1 MGILKI
7 KGLETVAWPSRPEGG
22 VGARQGHWDID
33 SLFSG
38 AVHPQGAT
46 RPGEAP
52 IPCLPTVL
60 PSQGHSLLAYPK
72 RHLRYLF
79 STYYVPGLRDPGLGT
94 SSLSFSQLCHSPQ
107 SSPFL
112 YLWPQAGWFI
122 EHLLCFR
129 PVLAIFLSA
138 SLGFSP
144 LLLTLSQAS
153 PSSQAISFC
162 LSPFW
167 PR

>member
-79 STYYVPGLRDPGLGT
+79 STYYPPNTVSMSFGYMSET
-94 SSLSFSQLCHSPQ
+94 SQN
-107 SSPFL
+107 
-112 YLWPQAGWFI
+112 
-122 EHLLCFR
+122 
-129 PVLAIFLSA
+129 
-138 SLGFSP
+138 
-144 LLLTLSQAS
+144 
-153 PSSQAISFC
+153 
-162 LSPFW
+162 
-167 PR
+167 